1 MLKATFRP
9 MVNKPDHK
17 GYGFKASTFRA
28 KWEQTLDL
36 LEAELGALKATD
48 VVIEV
53 DAPAEQFRNDGSI
66 KRTIQPRSPHIRVS
80 FDCKHG
86 HLSYTCSTFSGY
98 EANLR
103 AVALTLEQLRAC
115 DRYGAVKGGEQY
127 KGWAALPQT
136 PGQMAAPDA
145 MPFREV
151 VVELAGFAKG
161 FDSTWQVR
169 AENLTIGPAHALDR
183 DKLVADAIKV
193 AHPDRGG
200 TAAKIERVLALRR
213 RLDSLA
219 HGG

>member
-9 MVNKPDHK
+9 MVGKPVHK
-17 GYGFKASTFRA
+17 GHGFKASPFRA
-28 KWEQTLDL
+28 RWEQTLDL
-36 LEAELGALKATD
+36 LEAELGHLKATD

-53 DAPAEQFRNDGSI
+53 DAPAEQFRNDGSL

-86 HLSYTCSTFSGY
+86 HLAYTCSTFSGY

-127 KGWAALPQT
+127 KGWAALPQKS
-136 PGQMAAPDA
+136 GDA
-145 MPFREV
+145 VPVESMGFAEV
-151 VVELAGFAKG
+151 VTELAGVAAAS
-161 FDSTWQVR
+161 DSTWPMR
-169 AENLTIGPAHALDR
+169 APHIQAGQAYAADR
-183 DKLVADAIKV
+183 QRLVAAAIMV

-200 TAAKIERVLALRR
+200 TDARIARVVTLRARLEALVG
-213 RLDSLA
+213 A
-219 HGG
+219 

>member
-9 MVNKPDHK
+9 MTNKPDHR
-17 GYGFKASTFRA
+17 GYGFKTSPFRA
-28 KWEQTLDL
+28 KWEQTLDM
-36 LEAELGALKATD
+36 LEAELGHLKATD

-66 KRTIQPRSPHIRVS
+66 KRTIEPRSPHIRVS

-86 HLSYTCSTFSGY
+86 HLSYTCSTYSGY

-127 KGWAALPQT
+127 KGWAALPAKAGDAGPVESLGYAAVVRELAEVAAAQDLT
-136 PGQMAAPDA
+136 WPIRAGNIHAGPECAPD
-145 MPFREV
+145 R
-151 VVELAGFAKG
+151 
-161 FDSTWQVR
+161 SR
-169 AENLTIGPAHALDR
+169 
-183 DKLVADAIKV
+183 LVSAAIMV

-200 TAAKIERVLALRR
+200 TDARISRVVKLRARLEALV
-213 RLDSLA
+213 
-219 HGG
+219 GG